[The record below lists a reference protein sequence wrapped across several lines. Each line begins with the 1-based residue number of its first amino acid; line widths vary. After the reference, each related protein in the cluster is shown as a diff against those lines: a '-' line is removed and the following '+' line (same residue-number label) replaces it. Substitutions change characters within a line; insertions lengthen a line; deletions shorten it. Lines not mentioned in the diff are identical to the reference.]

1 MFSES
6 TFFLIIITKSHFLF
20 LFREYKI
27 ILENK
32 STHGINIYKQIVLEV
47 TVILTFSSIIKPIP
61 TNKT

>member
-1 MFSES
+1 MFSEG

-32 STHGINIYKQIVLEV
+32 STQGINIYKQIVLEV
-47 TVILTFSSIIKPIP
+47 TVILTFSSII
-61 TNKT
+61 